1 MSNRRQSRALNHLA
15 PQIANKRIS
24 LDRVAVDDQE
34 VVPVS
39 ERLMGGL

>member
-1 MSNRRQSRALNHLA
+1 MEEEQTALDFFA
-15 PQIANKRIS
+15 GGVP
-24 LDRVAVDDQE
+24 VEGQE